1 MTSTV
6 TDASTSTDRELITAR
21 HLVNGEW
28 LGEADTERMNPAR
41 PGELAAL
48 SPSGTAADTDAAIT
62 AAAAAQPAWAAMP
75 APSRGAILI
84 TAGNLLIE
92 RQTAIAEDL
101 VREEG
106 KTLAEAKSEV
116 KRASDVL
123 RFFGSLGWAAT
134 GEVLPSG
141 LPDTTITTRREPLGV
156 VGLITPWNF
165 PIAIPAWKAA
175 PALVSGNAV
184 VIKPAELT
192 PLSATHLA
200 RALQDAGLPAGVF
213 NIVHGKG
220 RVVGDA
226 LARDPRIA
234 GLSFTGSTNVGL
246 GLQEILNA
254 RRARVQLE
262 MGGKNGVLVLDD
274 ADPRKAAQV
283 VAAGAFGLTG
293 QACTATSRVYVT
305 PGVREPFLTA
315 LTEEAAAYTAG
326 DGLGSAG
333 SGGAGSDGTRMGA
346 VVSSQQFAQN
356 KAAVHS
362 AVERGATLLHGAAI
376 LDETHDGGADRPLFF
391 PAAVLTDLAFD
402 DDAVTEEI
410 FGPVVAVLEVADY
423 EAGLA
428 AINDSRYGLTAG
440 ICTDSLAR
448 ATDFAARAQAGVIKV
463 NRPTAGLDLN
473 VPFGGVKDSSTNTF
487 REQGKSALDFF
498 TWGKTVYTGV

>member
-1 MTSTV
+1 MTSTA
-6 TDASTSTDRELITAR
+6 TDTTRSSGTATLDRDSITAR
-21 HLVNGEW
+21 HLINGEW

-75 APSRGAILI
+75 APARGAILI
-84 TAGNLLIE
+84 TAGNLLLE
-92 RQTAIAEDL
+92 RQSAIAEDL

-106 KTLAEAKSEV
+106 KTLAEAKGEV

-175 PALVSGNAV
+175 PALISGNAV

-213 NIVHGKG
+213 NVVHGKG

-246 GLQEILNA
+246 GLQEILNG

-274 ADPRKAAQV
+274 ADPSKAAQV

-305 PGVREPFLTA
+305 PGVREAFLTA
-315 LTEEAAAYTAG
+315 LTEEAAAYAAG
-326 DGLGSAG
+326 DGLDAG
-333 SGGAGSDGTRMGA
+333 SRMGA
-346 VVSSQQFAQN
+346 VVSGQQFAQN
-356 KAAVHS
+356 TAAVRS
-362 AVERGATLLHGAAI
+362 AVERGATLLHGASI
-376 LDETHDGGADRPLFF
+376 LDDTNDGGTDAGFLF
-391 PAAVLTDLAFD
+391 PAAVLTELPFD
-402 DDAVTEEI
+402 DAAVTEEI

-440 ICTDSLAR
+440 ICTDSLAL

>member
-1 MTSTV
+1 MTST
-6 TDASTSTDRELITAR
+6 ASTSTESSTDRALITAR
-21 HLVNGEW
+21 HLINGEW
-28 LGEADTERMNPAR
+28 LGAADTERMNPAR
-41 PGELAAL
+41 PGEPAAL
-48 SPSGTAADTDAAIT
+48 SPSGTASDVDAAIT
-62 AAAAAQPAWAAMP
+62 AAAAAQPAWAALP
-75 APSRGAILI
+75 APSRGAILMA
-84 TAGNLLIE
+84 AGNLLLE
-92 RQTAIAEDL
+92 RQSAIAEDL

-106 KTLAEAKSEV
+106 KTLAEAKGEV

-141 LPDTTITTRREPLGV
+141 LPDTTITTRREALGV

-165 PIAIPAWKAA
+165 PIAIPAWKTA
-175 PALVSGNAV
+175 PALISGNAV

-192 PLSATHLA
+192 PLSAAHLA

-213 NIVHGKG
+213 NVVHGKG

-246 GLQEILNA
+246 GLREILNA

-274 ADPRKAAQV
+274 ADPRKAAKV

-305 PGVREPFLTA
+305 PGIRAAFLEA
-315 LTEEAAAYTAG
+315 LTGEAAQYTAG
-326 DGLGSAG
+326 DGMDA
-333 SGGAGSDGTRMGA
+333 AMGA
-346 VVSSQQFAQN
+346 VVSRQQFEQDQ
-356 KAAVHS
+356 AAVRT
-362 AVERGATLLHGAAI
+362 AVERGATLLRGQY
-376 LDETHDGGADRPLFF
+376 DGDPAGPLFF
-391 PAAVLTDLAFD
+391 PAAVLTDLPFD
-402 DDAVTEEI
+402 DAAVTEEI
-410 FGPVVAVLEVADY
+410 FGPVVAVLEVPDY

-440 ICTDSLAR
+440 ICTDSLAFS
-448 ATDFAARAQAGVIKV
+448 TDFAARAQAGVIKV

>member
-1 MTSTV
+1 MTSTA
-6 TDASTSTDRELITAR
+6 TDTTRSSGTATLDRDSITAR
-21 HLVNGEW
+21 HLINGEW

-62 AAAAAQPAWAAMP
+62 AATAAQPAWAAMP
-75 APSRGAILI
+75 APARGAILI
-84 TAGNLLIE
+84 TAGNLLLE
-92 RQTAIAEDL
+92 RQAAIAEDL

-106 KTLAEAKSEV
+106 KTLAEAKGEV

-175 PALVSGNAV
+175 PALISGNAV

-200 RALQDAGLPAGVF
+200 RALQDAGVPAGVF
-213 NIVHGKG
+213 NVLHGKG

-305 PGVREPFLTA
+305 PGVREAFLDA
-315 LTEEAAAYTAG
+315 LTDEAAAYAAG
-326 DGLGSAG
+326 DGLDAG
-333 SGGAGSDGTRMGA
+333 SRMGA
-346 VVSSQQFAQN
+346 VVSGQQFAQN
-356 KAAVHS
+356 TAAVRS
-362 AVERGATLLHGAAI
+362 AVERGATLLHGASI
-376 LDETHDGGADRPLFF
+376 LDETNDGGTDAGFLF
-391 PAAVLTDLAFD
+391 PAAVLTELPFD
-402 DDAVTEEI
+402 DAAVTEEI

-428 AINDSRYGLTAG
+428 AINHSRYGLTAG
-440 ICTDSLAR
+440 ICTDSLAL
-448 ATDFAARAQAGVIKV
+448 ATDFAARAQAGIIKV

>member
-1 MTSTV
+1 MTSTA
-6 TDASTSTDRELITAR
+6 TDHTTATSADRALITAR
-21 HLVNGEW
+21 HLINGEW

-48 SPSGTAADTDAAIT
+48 SPSGTAADVDAAIT
-62 AAAAAQPAWAAMP
+62 AAAAAQPAWAALP
-75 APSRGAILI
+75 APSRGAILMA
-84 TAGNLLIE
+84 AGNLLLD

-106 KTLAEAKSEV
+106 KTLAEAKGEV

-141 LPDTTITTRREPLGV
+141 LPDTTITTRREALGV

-165 PIAIPAWKAA
+165 PIAIPAWKIGARA
-175 PALVSGNAV
+175 DQRQRRRHQAGRAHPALRHAPG
-184 VIKPAELT
+184 P
-192 PLSATHLA
+192 
-200 RALQDAGLPAGVF
+200 ALQDAGLPAGVF
-213 NIVHGKG
+213 NVVHGKG

-234 GLSFTGSTNVGL
+234 GLSFTGSTAVGL

-274 ADPRKAAQV
+274 ADPRKAAKV

-305 PGVREPFLTA
+305 PGIRAAFLEA
-315 LTEEAAAYTAG
+315 LTEEAARLHPRRRHGIAPWG
-326 DGLGSAG
+326 PWSAR
-333 SGGAGSDGTRMGA
+333 SSSSRTRA
-346 VVSSQQFAQN
+346 PCR
-356 KAAVHS
+356 S
-362 AVERGATLLHGAAI
+362 AVERGAVLLAGAY
-376 LDETHDGGADRPLFF
+376 DGDPAGPLLF
-391 PAAVLTDLAFD
+391 PAAVLTELPFD
-402 DDAVTEEI
+402 DAAVTEEI

-423 EAGLA
+423 DAGLA

-440 ICTDSLAR
+440 ICTDSLALS
-448 ATDFAARAQAGVIKV
+448 TDFAARAQAGVIKV

>member
-1 MTSTV
+1 MTSTAV
-6 TDASTSTDRELITAR
+6 DPQAITDPQTVAAQHLI
-21 HLVNGEW
+21 NGQW
-28 LGEADTERMNPAR
+28 LGDADTQRMNPAR

-48 SPSGTAADTDAAIT
+48 SPSGTVEDVDAAIT
-62 AAAAAQPAWAAMP
+62 AAAAAQPSWAALP
-75 APSRGAILI
+75 APARGAILI
-84 TAGNLLIE
+84 AAGNLLNE
-92 RQTAIAEDL
+92 RQHAIAEDL

-106 KTLAEAKSEV
+106 KTLAEAKGEV
-116 KRASDVL
+116 RRASDVL

-165 PIAIPAWKAA
+165 PIAIPAWKTA
-175 PALVSGNAV
+175 PALISGNAV

-192 PLSATHLA
+192 PLSTTHLA

-213 NIVHGKG
+213 NVVHGKG

-305 PGVREPFLTA
+305 PGIRSAFLDALVR
-315 LTEEAAAYTAG
+315 EAAAYTTG
-326 DGLGSAG
+326 DGLDSEV
-333 SGGAGSDGTRMGA
+333 RMGA
-346 VVSSQQFAQN
+346 VVSRQQYEQDQ
-356 KAAVHS
+356 AAVRT
-362 AVERGATLLHGAAI
+362 AVERGATLLHGQY
-376 LDETHDGGADRPLFF
+376 DGDPTGALFF
-391 PAAVLTDLAFD
+391 PAAILTGLPFD
-402 DDAVTEEI
+402 DAAVTEEI
-410 FGPVVAVLEVADY
+410 FGPVVTVLEVADY
-423 EAGLA
+423 ETGLA

-440 ICTDSLAR
+440 ICTDSLAL
-448 ATDFAARAQAGVIKV
+448 ATDFAARAQAGVVKI

-487 REQGKSALDFF
+487 REQGRSALDFY
-498 TWGKTVYTGV
+498 TWGKTVYTGI

>member
-1 MTSTV
+1 MTSTAFE
-6 TDASTSTDRELITAR
+6 TTLTAEATSTAQHLI
-21 HLVNGEW
+21 NGQW
-28 LGEADTERMNPAR
+28 LGEATTERMNPAR

-48 SPSGTAADTDAAIT
+48 SPSGTSGDVDAAIT
-62 AAAAAQPAWAAMP
+62 AAAAAQPAWAALP

-84 TAGNLLIE
+84 AAGNLLIE
-92 RQTAIAEDL
+92 RQAAIAGDL

-106 KTLAEAKSEV
+106 KTLAEAKGEV

-141 LPDTTITTRREPLGV
+141 PPDTTITTRREALGV

-165 PIAIPAWKAA
+165 PIAIPAWKTA
-175 PALVSGNAV
+175 PALISGNTV

-200 RALQDAGLPAGVF
+200 RALQDAGLPDGVF
-213 NIVHGKG
+213 NVVHGKG

-246 GLQEILNA
+246 ALQEILNG

-305 PGVREPFLTA
+305 PGIRAAFLDA
-315 LTEEAAAYTAG
+315 LVEEAAAYSTG
-326 DGLGSAG
+326 DGLA
-333 SGGAGSDGTRMGA
+333 DGTRMGA
-346 VVSSQQFAQN
+346 VVSRQQFEQDQ
-356 KAAVHS
+356 AAVRT
-362 AVERGATLLHGAAI
+362 AVERGATLLHGQY
-376 LDETHDGGADRPLFF
+376 DGDASGALFF
-391 PAAVLTDLAFD
+391 PTAVLTDLPFD
-402 DDAVTEEI
+402 DAAVTEEI
-410 FGPVVAVLEVADY
+410 FGPVVAVLEVPDY

-440 ICTDSLAR
+440 ICTDSLTL
-448 ATDFAARAQAGVIKV
+448 ATDFAARAQAGVVKV

-487 REQGKSALDFF
+487 REQGRSALEFF

>member
-1 MTSTV
+1 MTSTAQ
-6 TDASTSTDRELITAR
+6 DPSTSTDRELITAR
-21 HLVNGEW
+21 HLINGEW
-28 LGEADTERMNPAR
+28 LGEADTHRMNPAR
-41 PGELAAL
+41 PGELAAI
-48 SPSGTAADTDAAIT
+48 SPSGTVRDVDAAIS
-62 AAAAAQPAWAAMP
+62 AAVAAQPAWAALP
-75 APSRGAILI
+75 APSRGAILMA
-84 TAGNLLIE
+84 AGNLLLD
-92 RQTAIAEDL
+92 RQAAIAEDL

-106 KTLAEAKSEV
+106 KTLAEAKGEV

-141 LPDTTITTRREPLGV
+141 LPDTTITTRREALGV

-165 PIAIPAWKAA
+165 PIAIPAWKSA
-175 PALVSGNAV
+175 PALISGNAV

-200 RALQDAGLPAGVF
+200 RALQDAGMPAGVF
-213 NIVHGKG
+213 NVVHGKG

-226 LARDPRIA
+226 VARDPRIA
-234 GLSFTGSTNVGL
+234 GLSFTGSTAVGL

-274 ADPRKAAQV
+274 ADPRKAAKV

-305 PGVREPFLTA
+305 PGARTAFLEA

-326 DGLGSAG
+326 DGMDAP
-333 SGGAGSDGTRMGA
+333 MGA
-346 VVSSQQFAQN
+346 VVSRQQFEQN
-356 KAAVHS
+356 QAAVRS
-362 AVERGATLLHGAAI
+362 AVARGATLLTGGP
-376 LDETHDGGADRPLFF
+376 DGDPAGPLLF
-391 PAAVLTDLAFD
+391 PATVLTGLPFD
-402 DDAVTEEI
+402 DAAVTEEI

-423 EAGLA
+423 ESGLA

-440 ICTDSLAR
+440 ICTDSLAH
-448 ATDFAARAQAGVIKV
+448 ATDFAARAQAGVVKV

-498 TWGKTVYTGV
+498 TWGKSVYTGV

>member
-1 MTSTV
+1 MTSTAV
-6 TDASTSTDRELITAR
+6 DPQAITDPQTMTAQHLI
-21 HLVNGEW
+21 NGQW
-28 LGEADTERMNPAR
+28 LGDADTQLMNPAR

-48 SPSGTAADTDAAIT
+48 SPSGSAQDVDAAIT
-62 AAAAAQPAWAAMP
+62 AAVAAQPSWAALP
-75 APSRGAILI
+75 APARGAILI
-84 TAGNLLIE
+84 AAGNLLNE
-92 RQTAIAEDL
+92 RQHAIAEDL

-106 KTLAEAKSEV
+106 KTLAEAKGEV

-165 PIAIPAWKAA
+165 PIAIPAWKTA
-175 PALVSGNAV
+175 PALISGNAV

-192 PLSATHLA
+192 PLSTTHLA
-200 RALQDAGLPAGVF
+200 RALQDAGLPSGVF
-213 NIVHGKG
+213 NVVHGKG

-274 ADPRKAAQV
+274 ADPRKAAKV

-305 PGVREPFLTA
+305 PGIRSAFLEA
-315 LTEEAAAYTAG
+315 LVQEAADYTSG
-326 DGLGSAG
+326 DGL
-333 SGGAGSDGTRMGA
+333 DGDARMGA
-346 VVSSQQFAQN
+346 VVSRQQFEQDQ
-356 KAAVHS
+356 AAVRT
-362 AVERGATLLHGAAI
+362 AVERGATLLHGQY
-376 LDETHDGGADRPLFF
+376 DGDPSGALFF
-391 PAAVLTDLAFD
+391 PAAILAGLPFD
-402 DDAVTEEI
+402 DAAVTEEI

-423 EAGLA
+423 ETGLA

-440 ICTDSLAR
+440 ICTDSLAL
-448 ATDFAARAQAGVIKV
+448 ATDFAARAQAGVVKI

-487 REQGKSALDFF
+487 REQGRSALDFY

>member
-1 MTSTV
+1 MTFTTTDLSTP
-6 TDASTSTDRELITAR
+6 TDRELITAR
-21 HLVNGEW
+21 HLINGEW
-28 LGEADTERMNPAR
+28 LGGADTERMNPAR
-41 PGELAAL
+41 PDEIAAL
-48 SPSGTAADTDAAIT
+48 SPSGNAGDVDAAIT
-62 AAAAAQPAWAAMP
+62 AATAAQPAWAALP
-75 APSRGAILI
+75 APSRGAILM

-92 RQTAIAEDL
+92 RQGAIAEDL

-106 KTLAEAKSEV
+106 KTLAEAKGEV

-123 RFFGSLGWAAT
+123 RFFGSLGWAPT

-141 LPDTTITTRREPLGV
+141 LPDTSITTRREPLGV

-184 VIKPAELT
+184 VLKPAELT

-213 NIVHGKG
+213 NVVHGKG

-293 QACTATSRVYVT
+293 QACTATSRAYVT
-305 PGVREPFLTA
+305 PGVRDEFLAA
-315 LTEEAAAYTAG
+315 LVEEAAAYTAG
-326 DGLGSAG
+326 DGLGTDDPG
-333 SGGAGSDGTRMGA
+333 TDGPGGTRMGA
-346 VVSSQQFAQN
+346 VVSSQQFGQN
-356 KAAVHS
+356 QAALRT
-362 AVERGATLLHGAAI
+362 AVERGATLLHGKY
-376 LDETHDGGADRPLFF
+376 DGEPAGPLFF
-391 PAAVLTDLAFD
+391 PAAVLTNLPFNDP
-402 DDAVTEEI
+402 AVTEEI

-487 REQGKSALDFF
+487 REQGRSALDFF

>member
-1 MTSTV
+1 
-6 TDASTSTDRELITAR
+6 
-21 HLVNGEW
+21 
-28 LGEADTERMNPAR
+28 
-41 PGELAAL
+41 
-48 SPSGTAADTDAAIT
+48 
-62 AAAAAQPAWAAMP
+62 
-75 APSRGAILI
+75 
-84 TAGNLLIE
+84 
-92 RQTAIAEDL
+92 
-101 VREEG
+101 
-106 KTLAEAKSEV
+106 
-116 KRASDVL
+116 
-123 RFFGSLGWAAT
+123 
-134 GEVLPSG
+134 
-141 LPDTTITTRREPLGV
+141 
-156 VGLITPWNF
+156 
-165 PIAIPAWKAA
+165 
-175 PALVSGNAV
+175 
-184 VIKPAELT
+184 
-192 PLSATHLA
+192 
-200 RALQDAGLPAGVF
+200 VF
-213 NIVHGKG
+213 NVVHGKG

-274 ADPRKAAQV
+274 ADARKAAQV

-305 PGVREPFLTA
+305 PGIRSAFLDA
-315 LTEEAAAYTAG
+315 LTEEAAGYTPG

-333 SGGAGSDGTRMGA
+333 SGGARMGA

-356 KAAVHS
+356 TAAVRS
-362 AVERGATLLHGAAI
+362 AVERGATLLHGSGI
-376 LDETHDGGADRPLFF
+376 LDETHDGDAARPLFF
-391 PAAVLTDLAFD
+391 PAAVLTVLPFD
-402 DDAVTEEI
+402 DAAVTEEI

-448 ATDFAARAQAGVIKV
+448 ATDFAARAQAGVVKV

-473 VPFGGVKDSSTNTF
+473 VPFGGVEDSSTNTF

>member
-1 MTSTV
+1 MTSTATETI
-6 TDASTSTDRELITAR
+6 TDTDRELITAR
-21 HLVNGEW
+21 HLINGEW
-28 LGEADTERMNPAR
+28 LGKAVTERMNPAR
-41 PGELAAL
+41 PGELAAVA
-48 SPSGTAADTDAAIT
+48 PSGTAADVDAAI
-62 AAAAAQPAWAAMP
+62 AAASAAQPAWAAVP

-84 TAGNLLIE
+84 SAGNLLMD
-92 RQTAIAEDL
+92 RQSAIAEDL

-106 KTLAEAKSEV
+106 KTLAEAKGEV

-134 GEVLPSG
+134 GEILPSG
-141 LPDTTITTRREPLGV
+141 VPDTTITTRREPLGV

-165 PIAIPAWKAA
+165 PIAIPAWKTA
-175 PALVSGNAV
+175 PALISGNAV

-213 NIVHGKG
+213 NVVHGKG

-246 GLQEILNA
+246 GLQEILSA

-262 MGGKNGVLVLDD
+262 MGGKNGVLILDD

-293 QACTATSRVYVT
+293 QACTATSRVYTT
-305 PGVREPFLTA
+305 PGIRAAFLEA
-315 LTEEAAAYTAG
+315 LVEEATKYTPG
-326 DGLGSAG
+326 DGTESA
-333 SGGAGSDGTRMGA
+333 MGA
-346 VVSSQQFAQN
+346 VVSRQQFEQDQE
-356 KAAVHS
+356 AVRA
-362 AVERGATLLHGAAI
+362 AVERGATLLHGQY
-376 LDETHDGGADRPLFF
+376 DGDPSGPLFF
-391 PAAVLTDLAFD
+391 PAAVLTDLPADDPAF
-402 DDAVTEEI
+402 TEEI
-410 FGPVVAVLEVADY
+410 FGPVVAVLEVPDY
-423 EAGLA
+423 EAGLT

-440 ICTDSLAR
+440 ICTDSLAC
-448 ATDFAARAQAGVIKV
+448 ATDFAARAQAGVVKV

>member
-1 MTSTV
+1 MTSTALDPV
-6 TDASTSTDRELITAR
+6 LTAEDARTALHLI
-21 HLVNGEW
+21 NGQW
-28 LGEADTERMNPAR
+28 LGEAAIRRMNPAR
-41 PGELAAL
+41 PDELAAQ
-48 SPSGTAADTDAAIT
+48 SPSGTAGDVDAAIT
-62 AAAAAQPAWAAMP
+62 AAAAAQPAWAALP

-84 TAGNLLIE
+84 AAGNLLIE
-92 RQTAIAEDL
+92 RQSAIAEDL

-106 KTLAEAKSEV
+106 KTLAEAKGEV

-165 PIAIPAWKAA
+165 PIAIPAWKTA
-175 PALVSGNAV
+175 PALISGNTV

-213 NIVHGKG
+213 NVVHGKG

-226 LARDPRIA
+226 LARDPRVA
-234 GLSFTGSTNVGL
+234 GLSFTGSTDVGL
-246 GLQEILNA
+246 GLQEILNG

-305 PGVREPFLTA
+305 PGIREAFLEA
-315 LTEEAAAYTAG
+315 LVAEAAAYSPG
-326 DGLGSAG
+326 DGLGSG
-333 SGGAGSDGTRMGA
+333 DSGEARMGA
-346 VVSSQQFAQN
+346 VVSRQQFDQDQ
-356 KAAVHS
+356 AAVRG
-362 AVERGATLLHGAAI
+362 AVERGATLLHG
-376 LDETHDGGADRPLFF
+376 DDDGDPSGALFF
-391 PAAVLTDLAFD
+391 PAAVLTDLPFD
-402 DDAVTEEI
+402 DPAVTEEI

-440 ICTDSLAR
+440 ICTDSLAL
-448 ATDFAARAQAGVIKV
+448 ATDFAARAQAGVVKV

-487 REQGKSALDFF
+487 REQGRSALEFF

>member
-1 MTSTV
+1 MTSTA
-6 TDASTSTDRELITAR
+6 TDLSAGTDRQLITAL
-21 HLVNGEW
+21 HLINGEW

-48 SPSGTAADTDAAIT
+48 SPSGTAADVGAATT
-62 AAAAAQPAWAAMP
+62 AAAAAQPAWAALP
-75 APSRGAILI
+75 APARGAILM
-84 TAGNLLIE
+84 TAGNLLLE
-92 RQTAIAEDL
+92 RQAAIAEDL

-106 KTLAEAKSEV
+106 KTLAEAKGEV

-141 LPDTTITTRREPLGV
+141 LPDTTITTRREALGV

-165 PIAIPAWKAA
+165 PIAIPAWKSA
-175 PALVSGNAV
+175 PALISGNAV

-213 NIVHGKG
+213 NVVHGKG

-234 GLSFTGSTNVGL
+234 GLSFTGSTAVGL

-274 ADPRKAAQV
+274 ADPRKAAKV

-305 PGVREPFLTA
+305 PGIRAAFLDA
-315 LTEEAAAYTAG
+315 LTEEAAAYTPG
-326 DGLGSAG
+326 DGLEA
-333 SGGAGSDGTRMGA
+333 AMGA
-346 VVSSQQFAQN
+346 VVSPQQFEQN
-356 KAAVHS
+356 QAAVRS
-362 AVERGATLLHGAAI
+362 AVDRGAVLLTGA
-376 LDETHDGGADRPLFF
+376 HDGDPAGPLFF
-391 PAAVLTDLAFD
+391 PPAVLTGLAFD
-402 DDAVTEEI
+402 DAAVTEEI
-410 FGPVVAVLEVADY
+410 FGPVVAVLEVPDY

-440 ICTDSLAR
+440 ICTDSLAFS
-448 ATDFAARAQAGVIKV
+448 TDFAARAQAGVIKV

>member
-1 MTSTV
+1 MTSIATE
-6 TDASTSTDRELITAR
+6 TATSTEVAIALHLI
-21 HLVNGEW
+21 NGEW
-28 LGEADTERMNPAR
+28 CGEPETERINPAR
-41 PGELAAL
+41 PDELAAL
-48 SPSGTAADTDAAIT
+48 SPSGTAADVDAAIT
-62 AAAAAQPAWAAMP
+62 AAAAAQPAWAALPSP
-75 APSRGAILI
+75 ARGAILM
-84 TAGNLLIE
+84 TAGNLLAD
-92 RQTAIAEDL
+92 RQSAIAEDL

-106 KTLAEAKSEV
+106 KTLAEAMGEV

-123 RFFGSLGWAAT
+123 RFFGSLGWAAS

-175 PALVSGNAV
+175 PALISGNAV

-200 RALQDAGLPAGVF
+200 HALRDAGLPAGIF
-213 NIVHGKG
+213 NVVHGKG

-234 GLSFTGSTNVGL
+234 GLSFTGSTKVGL

-274 ADPRKAAQV
+274 ADPRKAAAV

-305 PGVREPFLTA
+305 PGIRDAFLEA
-315 LTEEAAAYTAG
+315 LVAEAAKYTAG
-326 DGLGSAG
+326 DGLD
-333 SGGAGSDGTRMGA
+333 GAKMGA
-346 VVSSQQFAQN
+346 VVSSQQFEQDQ
-356 KAAVHS
+356 AAVRT
-362 AVERGATLLHGAAI
+362 AVERGATLLHG
-376 LDETHDGGADRPLFF
+376 EYDGDSSGALFF
-391 PAAVLTDLAFD
+391 PAAVLTDLRFD
-402 DDAVTEEI
+402 DAAVTEEI
-410 FGPVVAVLEVADY
+410 FGPVVAVLEVPDY

-440 ICTDSLAR
+440 ICTDSLAL

>member
-1 MTSTV
+1 MTST
-6 TDASTSTDRELITAR
+6 ALAAETSTAHAHLTAQHLI
-21 HLVNGEW
+21 NGQW
-28 LGEADTERMNPAR
+28 LGDADTRRMNPAR
-41 PGELAAL
+41 PDELAAL
-48 SPSGTAADTDAAIT
+48 SPRGTAADVDAAIA
-62 AAAAAQPAWAAMP
+62 AAAAAQPAWAALP

-84 TAGNLLIE
+84 TAGNLLVE
-92 RQTAIAEDL
+92 RQGTIAEDL

-106 KTLAEAKSEV
+106 KTLAEAKGEV

-123 RFFGSLGWAAT
+123 RFFGSLGWAAS

-175 PALVSGNAV
+175 PALINGNAV

-213 NIVHGKG
+213 NVVHGKG

-234 GLSFTGSTNVGL
+234 GMSFTGSTNVGL
-246 GLQEILNA
+246 GLQEILNG

-305 PGVREPFLTA
+305 PGIRAAFLDA
-315 LTEEAAAYTAG
+315 LVAEAAKYTPG
-326 DGLGSAG
+326 DGLESA
-333 SGGAGSDGTRMGA
+333 MGA
-346 VVSSQQFAQN
+346 VVSPQQFEQDQ
-356 KAAVHS
+356 AAVRG
-362 AVERGATLLHGAAI
+362 AVERGATLLHGK
-376 LDETHDGGADRPLFF
+376 HDGDSSEALFF

-402 DDAVTEEI
+402 DQAVTEEI

-440 ICTDSLAR
+440 ICTDSLAL
-448 ATDFAARAQAGVIKV
+448 ATDFSARAQAGVIKV

-487 REQGKSALDFF
+487 REQGRSALEFF
-498 TWGKTVYTGV
+498 TWAKTVYTGV

>member
-1 MTSTV
+1 MTSTAIDPQTI
-6 TDASTSTDRELITAR
+6 TDAQTITAQ
-21 HLVNGEW
+21 HLINGQW
-28 LGEADTERMNPAR
+28 LGDADTQRMNPAR

-48 SPSGTAADTDAAIT
+48 SPSGTVQDVDAAIT
-62 AAAAAQPAWAAMP
+62 AAVAAQPSWAALP
-75 APSRGAILI
+75 APARGAILI
-84 TAGNLLIE
+84 AAGNLLNE
-92 RQTAIAEDL
+92 RQHAIAEDL

-106 KTLAEAKSEV
+106 KTLAEAKGEV

-165 PIAIPAWKAA
+165 PIAIPAWKTA
-175 PALVSGNAV
+175 PALISGNAV

-192 PLSATHLA
+192 PLSTNHVA

-213 NIVHGKG
+213 NVVHGKG

-305 PGVREPFLTA
+305 PGIRSAFLEA
-315 LTEEAAAYTAG
+315 LVQEAAAYTTG
-326 DGLGSAG
+326 DGL
-333 SGGAGSDGTRMGA
+333 DGDARMGA
-346 VVSSQQFAQN
+346 VVSRQQFEQDQ
-356 KAAVHS
+356 AAVRT
-362 AVERGATLLHGAAI
+362 AVERGATLLRGQY
-376 LDETHDGGADRPLFF
+376 DGDPTGPLFF
-391 PAAVLTDLAFD
+391 PAAILTGLPFD
-402 DDAVTEEI
+402 DAAVTEEI

-428 AINDSRYGLTAG
+428 AVNDSRYGLTAG
-440 ICTDSLAR
+440 ICTDSLAL
-448 ATDFAARAQAGVIKV
+448 ATDFAARAQAGVVKI

-487 REQGKSALDFF
+487 REQGRSALDFY

>member
-1 MTSTV
+1 MTST
-6 TDASTSTDRELITAR
+6 ASTATETSTETPDKDLITAR
-21 HLVNGEW
+21 HLINGEW
-28 LGEADTERMNPAR
+28 LGGADTERMNPAR

-48 SPSGTAADTDAAIT
+48 SPSGTASDVDAAIT
-62 AAAAAQPAWAAMP
+62 AAAAAQPAWAALP
-75 APSRGAILI
+75 APSRGAILMA
-84 TAGNLLIE
+84 AGNLLLD
-92 RQTAIAEDL
+92 RQTSIAEDL

-106 KTLAEAKSEV
+106 KTLAEAKGEV

-175 PALVSGNAV
+175 PALISGNAV

-213 NIVHGKG
+213 NVVHGKG

-234 GLSFTGSTNVGL
+234 GMSFTGSTKVGL

-305 PGVREPFLTA
+305 PGIRAAFLAA
-315 LTEEAAAYTAG
+315 LTEEAAQYTAG
-326 DGLGSAG
+326 DGLE
-333 SGGAGSDGTRMGA
+333 GAKMGA
-346 VVSSQQFAQN
+346 VVSSQQFEQDQ
-356 KAAVHS
+356 AAVRT
-362 AVERGATLLHGAAI
+362 AVERGATLLHGEYDGGTDGGFRFPAAI
-376 LDETHDGGADRPLFF
+376 L
-391 PAAVLTDLAFD
+391 TDLPFD
-402 DDAVTEEI
+402 DAAVTEEI
-410 FGPVVAVLEVADY
+410 FGPVVAVLEVPDY

-440 ICTDSLAR
+440 ICTDSLAF

>member
-1 MTSTV
+1 MTSTA
-6 TDASTSTDRELITAR
+6 TDLSTATERDLITAR
-21 HLVNGEW
+21 NLINGQW
-28 LGEADTERMNPAR
+28 LGEGDTERMNPAR

-48 SPSGTAADTDAAIT
+48 SPSGTAEDVDAAIS
-62 AAAAAQPAWAAMP
+62 AATAAQPAWAAMP
-75 APSRGAILI
+75 APARGAILMA
-84 TAGNLLIE
+84 AGDLLLD
-92 RQTAIAEDL
+92 RQAAIAGDL

-106 KTLAEAKSEV
+106 KTLAEAKGEV

-141 LPDTTITTRREPLGV
+141 LPDTTITTRREALGV
-156 VGLITPWNF
+156 VALITPWNF
-165 PIAIPAWKAA
+165 PIAIPAWKSA
-175 PALVSGNAV
+175 PALISGNAV

-213 NIVHGKG
+213 NVVHGKG

-234 GLSFTGSTNVGL
+234 GLSFTGSTKVGL

-305 PGVREPFLTA
+305 PGVREEFLAA
-315 LTEEAAAYTAG
+315 LTEEAAQYTAG
-326 DGLGSAG
+326 DGLE
-333 SGGAGSDGTRMGA
+333 GAKMGA
-346 VVSSQQFAQN
+346 VVSSQQFEQN
-356 KAAVHS
+356 QAAVRT
-362 AVERGATLLHGAAI
+362 AVERGATLLHGEHDGGTDAGFRFPAAI
-376 LDETHDGGADRPLFF
+376 L
-391 PAAVLTDLAFD
+391 TDLPFD
-402 DDAVTEEI
+402 DAAVTEEI
-410 FGPVVAVLEVADY
+410 FGPVVAVLEVPDY

-440 ICTDSLAR
+440 ICTDSLAF

>member
-1 MTSTV
+1 MTSTA

-21 HLVNGEW
+21 HLINGEW
-28 LGEADTERMNPAR
+28 LGEADTQRMNPAR

-62 AAAAAQPAWAAMP
+62 AAAAAQRAWAAMP

-106 KTLAEAKSEV
+106 KTLAEAKGEV

-175 PALVSGNAV
+175 PALISGNAV

-213 NIVHGKG
+213 NVVHGKG

-274 ADPRKAAQV
+274 ADPRKAAEV

-305 PGVREPFLTA
+305 PGVREAFLTA
-315 LTEEAAAYTAG
+315 LAQEAAAYAAG
-326 DGLGSAG
+326 DGLDAG
-333 SGGAGSDGTRMGA
+333 GPGTVRMGA
-346 VVSSQQFAQN
+346 AVSSQQFAQN
-356 KAAVHS
+356 KAAVRS
-362 AVERGATLLHGAAI
+362 AVARGATLLHGAAI
-376 LDETHDGGADRPLFF
+376 LDETHDGDADRPLFF
-391 PAAVLTDLAFD
+391 PAAVLSDLAFD

>member
-1 MTSTV
+1 MTSTAI
-6 TDASTSTDRELITAR
+6 TAAELLTAR
-21 HLVNGEW
+21 HLINGEW
-28 LGEADTERMNPAR
+28 LGEADTERLNPAR

-48 SPSGTAADTDAAIT
+48 SPSGTAADVDAAIT
-62 AAAAAQPAWAAMP
+62 AAAAAQPGWAALP

-84 TAGNLLIE
+84 AAGNLLIE

-106 KTLAEAKSEV
+106 KTLAEAKGEV

-165 PIAIPAWKAA
+165 PIAIPAWKTA
-175 PALVSGNAV
+175 PALISGNAV

-213 NIVHGKG
+213 NVVHGKG

-246 GLQEILNA
+246 GLQEILNG

-283 VAAGAFGLTG
+283 VAVGAFGLTG

-305 PGVREPFLTA
+305 PGIRAAFLEALTA
-315 LTEEAAAYTAG
+315 EAAAYSTG
-326 DGLGSAG
+326 DGLDIVN
-333 SGGAGSDGTRMGA
+333 SGEARMGA
-346 VVSSQQFAQN
+346 VVSRQQFEQDQ
-356 KAAVHS
+356 AAVRS
-362 AVERGATLLHGAAI
+362 AVERGATLLHG
-376 LDETHDGGADRPLFF
+376 EYDGDPSGALFF
-391 PAAVLTDLAFD
+391 PAAVLTDLPFD
-402 DDAVTEEI
+402 DAAVTEEI
-410 FGPVVAVLEVADY
+410 FGPVVAVLEVPDY

-487 REQGKSALDFF
+487 REQGRSALDFF